1 MANFVSFMKKKVKL
15 NPHKRK
21 KTIDT
26 ESNGVEIIYTNAYSN
41 PMPKLNRF
49 ESSDREE
56 EEKASFEI
64 EQCGSLSLAKLIDSK
79 DIINSCTEQWIL
91 NEIKDII
98 LKTADI
104 GLQN

>member
-1 MANFVSFMKKKVKL
+1 MKKVKL

-21 KTIDT
+21 KIIGT
-26 ESNGVEIIYTNAYSN
+26 ESNGVEIIYTNTN
-41 PMPKLNRF
+41 PNQMPKLNRF

-56 EEKASFEI
+56 EEKAGFKI

-98 LKTADI
+98 LKTANID
-104 GLQN
+104 LQN